1 MIDQCH
7 LCNSQAVV
15 FFHQDKNRE
24 YWQCQSCQL
33 IQVPKVYQLSSAA
46 EKAEYD
52 KHQNDNADPG
62 YRKFLSRTCKPLFGQ
77 LKADAKGLDFGCGPG
92 PTLSLMAAE
101 QGFGCENYDP
111 FYFPQTELLN
121 RQYDFI
127 SATEVIEHIGD
138 ARRSLNQLT
147 AMLKPGGILALMTKR
162 SQDLAAFKQW
172 HYKNDP
178 THISFFHL
186 RSFEYIA
193 QHWQLRLQVIDQDVV
208 FLQKG
213 QP

>member
-62 YRKFLSRTCKPLFGQ
+62 YRKFLSRTCVPLFSQ
-77 LKADAKGLDFGCGPG
+77 LKAGARGLDFGCGPG

-101 QGFGCENYDP
+101 RGFDCDNYDP
-111 FYFPQTELLN
+111 FYYPDTELLS

-127 SATEVIEHIGD
+127 SATEVIEHISD
-138 ARRSLNQLT
+138 AKHSLDQMT
-147 AMLKPGGILALMTKR
+147 AMLKPGGILAIMTKR
-162 SQDLAAFKQW
+162 SRDLAAFKQW

-178 THISFFHL
+178 SHISFYHL
-186 RSFEYIA
+186 SSFEYIA

-208 FLQKG
+208 FLYKG